1 MNTKAMSMEI
11 LPVMNAATGTGKVA
25 TPTQNARL
33 VLLENLAERTE
44 CFGRLGAWP
53 YGPTLGK
60 RWETLSY
67 LILWGC
73 GWLGVA
79 LCLL

>member
-11 LPVMNAATGTGKVA
+11 LPVMNAATGTGEVA
-25 TPTQNARL
+25 VTVQRRRLIVPENLSTRLAPFARL
-33 VLLENLAERTE
+33 RIWTN
-44 CFGRLGAWP
+44 GA
-53 YGPTLGK
+53 TLGR

-67 LILWGC
+67 LVLWGC
-73 GWLGVA
+73 GWLSVA

>member
-11 LPVMNAATGTGKVA
+11 LPVMNTATRTGEAVM
-25 TPTQNARL
+25 PPQHVRL
-33 VLLENLAERTE
+33 VLLENLAERTDP
-44 CFGRLGAWP
+44 FARLRVWP
-53 YGPTLGK
+53 DGPTLGK